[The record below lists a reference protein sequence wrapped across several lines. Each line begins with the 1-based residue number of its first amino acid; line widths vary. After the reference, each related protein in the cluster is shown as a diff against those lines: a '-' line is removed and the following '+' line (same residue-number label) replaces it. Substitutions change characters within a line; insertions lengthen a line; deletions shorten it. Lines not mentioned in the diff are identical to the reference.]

1 MEVDGCDGPVRVR
14 CRPWVQWW
22 CGGEACVS
30 GEIVMASQPGRFS
43 MGDRVCQIRVLNVH
57 GLMRAEGGTRGH
69 ELPGVHR
76 VGRGIGLLCCA
87 SLCGVVFSLLLFLT
101 PYIDTP

>member
-1 MEVDGCDGPVRVR
+1 MEVDGCDGQFQCVVGRGSNGGAAVKLASRVR
-14 CRPWVQWW
+14 LW
-22 CGGEACVS
+22 
-30 GEIVMASQPGRFS
+30 PGRFS